1 MSRPVP
7 EHSTEVP
14 MTKRPVRCALAGL
27 AVLSVGACGGSS
39 PGYGASADATQAKR
53 TVEVTITPARQYQPT
68 TITVAPG
75 EVVTFKVTNAATELH
90 EFMLGD
96 AKVQDKHDKD
106 MASMGMASMKVADQP
121 NLIDLDPGQ
130 TKQITWKFPTKKG
143 ATVIY
148 GSHSPG
154 EYSAGMKGTITVAG

>member
-1 MSRPVP
+1 MTQRPVGF
-7 EHSTEVP
+7 
-14 MTKRPVRCALAGL
+14 ALAGL
-27 AVLSVGACGGSS
+27 AALAVGACGDSS
-39 PGYGASADATQAKR
+39 AGYGTSADAAQAKR
-53 TVEVTITPARQYQPT
+53 TVEVTITQAKQYQPA

-75 EVVTFKVTNAATELH
+75 EVVTFKVTNASSELH

-96 AKVQDKHDKD
+96 AKVQDKHDKE
-106 MASMGMASMKVADQP
+106 MAAMGMGSMKVADQP

-130 TKQITWKFPTKKG
+130 TKQLTWKFPGKKG

-154 EYSAGMKGTITVAG
+154 EYAAGMKGTISVSG